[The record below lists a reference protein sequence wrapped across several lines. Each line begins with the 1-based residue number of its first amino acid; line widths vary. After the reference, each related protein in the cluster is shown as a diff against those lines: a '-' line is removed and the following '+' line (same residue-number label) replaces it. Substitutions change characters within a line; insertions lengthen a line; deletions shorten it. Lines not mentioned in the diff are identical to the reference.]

1 MSQMPPTVS
10 AFLNTPYE
18 LSNDQIAYFKENG
31 FIKLKQVDNHRRG
44 KSFKQTTIGVGG

>member
-1 MSQMPPTVS
+1 MSQMSPTVS

-31 FIKLKQVDNHRRG
+31 FIKLKQVLSREVIEYMD
-44 KSFKQTTIGVGG
+44 